1 MERTQSKSNK
11 NLKNTMRLKEKK
23 RDIFNRL
30 EKITSQNNEKDLDL
44 IHEFFEK
51 INQEKNRKTD
61 SIIKDTVKD
70 TVKNTVKNT
79 VNDTVDDTVDD
90 TTDDTV
96 NDENTNVSR
105 SFHNKTCVC
114 FSCNIADL
122 SNQLY
127 YNCTNYVKKSIS
139 KDVFL
144 ERTIKAFDE
153 CYFIKNVISK
163 KTHELIDIYKR
174 RSQLYKQKYN
184 DLLKRK

>member
-11 NLKNTMRLKEKK
+11 NLKNTVRLKEKK

-61 SIIKDTVKD
+61 SIIE
-70 TVKNTVKNT
+70 
-79 VNDTVDDTVDD
+79 DTVDDTVDD
-90 TTDDTV
+90 IVNDTV
-96 NDENTNVSR
+96 NDENTKVSR

-114 FSCNIADL
+114 FSCSIGDL

-184 DLLKRK
+184 DLLKSK